1 MIPLLKFIKSC
12 MQIAQVIF
20 TSTEHHISP
29 HIILVNDGQE
39 EYILEGLLFL
49 SMHLLSVICMY
60 MTVLF
65 ATKYTL

>member
-20 TSTEHHISP
+20 TSTEHHTRP
-29 HIILVNDGQE
+29 CIILVNDGQE

>member
-29 HIILVNDGQE
+29 CIILVNDGQE

-49 SMHLLSVICMY
+49 PMHLLSVICMY

>member
-12 MQIAQVIF
+12 MQIAQVIL

-29 HIILVNDGQE
+29 CIILVNDGQE
-39 EYILEGLLFL
+39 EYILEGPFL

-60 MTVLF
+60 MTVL
-65 ATKYTL
+65 KYTL

>member
-1 MIPLLKFIKSC
+1 

-29 HIILVNDGQE
+29 CIILVNDGQE
-39 EYILEGLLFL
+39 EYILEGLPFL

-60 MTVLF
+60 MTVL
-65 ATKYTL
+65 KYTL

>member
-12 MQIAQVIF
+12 MQIAQVIL

-29 HIILVNDGQE
+29 CIILVNDGQE
-39 EYILEGLLFL
+39 EYILEGLPFL

-60 MTVLF
+60 MTVL
-65 ATKYTL
+65 KYTLY